1 MTGLAEGRVMAVQR
15 WADGLATLNIEADI
29 ERFEPGQF
37 VNLARECEGD
47 VLRRAYSLASPPGS
61 PLSFLVTRVEGG
73 AFTPFLLS
81 REPGDR
87 VLVERKPQG
96 FFTLRYVPP
105 AADLWLVGTGTGL
118 GPFLSILGA
127 GEAFSRFERIVLVHG
142 VREPNHFAHR
152 AELEAME
159 RAHAG
164 RFRLIRTVTR
174 SDTTNG
180 ALRGRVTELLQRG
193 ELERAAGFELSPER
207 SHLML
212 CGNPAMT
219 DEMLALLA
227 PRGLVRH
234 RVRKPGHVTIE
245 KYW

>member
-1 MTGLAEGRVMAVQR
+1 MTGLAEGRVIATQR
-15 WADGLATLNIEADI
+15 WAEGLATLSIEADI

-37 VNLARECEGD
+37 VNLARESEGE
-47 VLRRAYSLASPPGS
+47 VLRRAYSLASPPGA
-61 PLSFLVTRVEGG
+61 PLSFLVTRVDGG

-81 REPGDR
+81 RKPGDS

-118 GPFLSILGA
+118 GPFLSILAA
-127 GEAFSRFERIVLVHG
+127 GEAFARFERIVLVHG
-142 VREPNHFAHR
+142 VREPGHFAHR
-152 AELEAME
+152 AELEALT

-164 RFRLIRTVTR
+164 RFTLIRAVTR
-174 SDTTNG
+174 SDATDG
-180 ALRGRVTELLQRG
+180 ALRGRVTELLQQG

-227 PRGLVRH
+227 PRGLARH